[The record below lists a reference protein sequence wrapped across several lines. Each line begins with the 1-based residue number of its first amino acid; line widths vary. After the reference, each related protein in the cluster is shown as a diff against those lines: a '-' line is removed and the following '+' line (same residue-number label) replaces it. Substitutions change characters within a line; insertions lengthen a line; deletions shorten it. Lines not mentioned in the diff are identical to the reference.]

1 MSAALRIEESILPED
16 IPLRNGL
23 EVVFLK
29 DYMVHFQNVKGL
41 SGVIVKESTSFG
53 KCVVYIRSL
62 EMYCEPAIDSIQVIS
77 DVITEENAEFISRIA
92 ELEYTLPSNRIIDND

>member
-62 EMYCEPAIDSIQVIS
+62 
-77 DVITEENAEFISRIA
+77 
-92 ELEYTLPSNRIIDND
+92 